1 MGDLTVAYDFSMA
14 SQVRGIAPVLLF
26 ALLATG
32 QSAAA
37 ERRIDGATTDWC
49 FGVPTN
55 PRIEDSAIRLGCGF
69 CDAVEPV
76 ACMIDADCAS
86 GQTCIGSQEELVWYD
101 GKTDS
106 VANDLRTVAA
116 AQDTFALYVVIDWH
130 TSSDPTTLPNI
141 QMALDF
147 RPGGTHDLVDPHG
160 TMVAPGVCSV
170 STDRACTE
178 DADCYFCTHSFEYP
192 PCCDEGT
199 CEAGELCRVR
209 ICGSGCNPEDPLDVC
224 DTSQTCLGLGTTP
237 IANVGLNANPLTR
250 ADYLVTYDL
259 SRWLFGVYDAVQL
272 SRWTGAWTALGTFD
286 IAVAWGIPT
295 RPPSLALET
304 AITWDGFGCTGWTA
318 QDGCGAGATASSCG
332 CPDFG
337 PGTPFSFTTVVS
349 RGNFTLDFT
358 PSGAIEDVASEA
370 IAGTT
375 TRTPNSCPGAG
386 IGVTQC
392 EIADASTDTFG
403 PELALDP
410 GGTLSGLRIV
420 RNGTGPTSPIT
431 LRWNPSCSFGDTD
444 YGVYEGNLHALPGY
458 DHAQVLCSTS
468 GETTA
473 TFDAGSGDRYY
484 LVVPTDGVQEGSY
497 GAPAQRP
504 PATIPCRAQVA
515 TFSCGE

>member
-1 MGDLTVAYDFSMA
+1 MA
-14 SQVRGIAPVLLF
+14 SQVRSSASVLLL

-37 ERRIDGATTDWC
+37 DRQIDGETTDWC
-49 FGVPTN
+49 YGVPAN
-55 PRIEDSAIRLGCGF
+55 PRIEDSAIRLGCGR
-69 CDAVEPV
+69 CDTLFEPV
-76 ACMIDADCAS
+76 ACMLDADCTP

-106 VANDLRTVAA
+106 VANDLRTAA
-116 AQDTFALYVVIDWH
+116 TAQDPFALYFIIDWH
-130 TSSDPTTLPNI
+130 TTSSSTTLPNI
-141 QMALDF
+141 QIALDF
-147 RPGGTHDLVDPHG
+147 QSGGTHDLVDPHG

-178 DADCYFCTHSFEYP
+178 DADCHFCTNSFEFP
-192 PCCDEGT
+192 ACCDEGT

-209 ICGSGCNPEDPLDVC
+209 ICGDGCDPFDPMDVC
-224 DTSQTCLGLGTTP
+224 DTSETCQNLGTTP
-237 IANVGLNANPLTR
+237 IATVGFGASPLTQ

-259 SRWLFGVYDAVQL
+259 TRWLVGIPDAVQL
-272 SRWTGAWTALGTFD
+272 SRWTGAWTPLGTFD
-286 IAVAWGIPT
+286 VVNQGPGIPE
-295 RPPSLALET
+295 RPPSLAFET

-337 PGTPFSFTTVVS
+337 PGAPFSFTTVVS
-349 RGNFTLDFT
+349 RAVFTLDFN

-370 IAGTT
+370 VAGTT
-375 TRTPNSCPGAG
+375 TLTTNSCPGPG
-386 IGVTQC
+386 IGTTQC

-403 PELALDP
+403 PEPVLDP
-410 GGTLSGLRIV
+410 GGTLFGLRIV
-420 RNGTGPTSPIT
+420 RNGTGPTPSIT

-444 YGVYEGNLHALPGY
+444 YGVYEGNLHALPAY
-458 DHAQVLCSTS
+458 DHAQVLCGTS

-484 LVVPTDGVQEGSY
+484 LVVPTDGAEEGSY
-497 GAPAQRP
+497 GADGAAAQRP
-504 PATIPCRAQVA
+504 PAAVPCSAQVA
-515 TFSCGE
+515 AFSCGG